1 MVCLI
6 AGAVCTG
13 VADEVV
19 VESVLDLD
27 CEIVEVENL
36 SDDEKVDDEIRDEII
51 DEDDERLDEELVLV
65 RVELELDD
73 GFIEVDRVLELD
85 ETCVEVERTDEEGE
99 EEKEEELDFD
109 ETCVEVE
116 MTDEEGEEEDDD
128 DDVEV
133 ERFEELVEITD
144 FVDDDPLPSV
154 PVPFLM

>member
-99 EEKEEELDFD
+99 EE
-109 ETCVEVE
+109 
-116 MTDEEGEEEDDD
+116 DDD